1 MFNRMRGTSSVLSRI
16 GVLLVCSVAVPAYAA
31 AQDVNVVR
39 SMRAVGSTV
48 EIELESSKDFE
59 IRNDLI
65 VLKIGDKEFSR
76 SKSPKNGS
84 LKRLIFMVPAAEFEQ
99 LADGDQM
106 TVSFRSQNAR
116 GDVSA
121 TGGRAGGPRWDF
133 GKLNK
138 SMLQR

>member
-1 MFNRMRGTSSVLSRI
+1 MDKRMRGTMCALRRI
-16 GVLLVCSVAVPAYAA
+16 GVLLVCFAAVPVVAA

-39 SMRAVGSTV
+39 SVRAVDSTV
-48 EIELESSKDFE
+48 EIELETSRDFE

-65 VLKIGDKEFSR
+65 VLRIGDKEFSR

-99 LADGDQM
+99 LTDGEQM

-121 TGGRAGGPRWDF
+121 TGGRAAGPRWDF